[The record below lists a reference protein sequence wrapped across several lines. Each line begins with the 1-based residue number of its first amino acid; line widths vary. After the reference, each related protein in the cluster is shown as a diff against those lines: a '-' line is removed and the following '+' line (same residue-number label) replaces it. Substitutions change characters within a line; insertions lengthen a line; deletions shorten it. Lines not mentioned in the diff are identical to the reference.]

1 MKTILTINGRHYVLP
16 MPKAIAVMQAMQSAI
31 RVDPQY
37 KDLSKPGERHS
48 RFGYQYTVHEIQDR
62 CSLEQIDDAQ
72 IVIPPGVQTDPEP
85 KTKKSRKALPAPP
98 VRQLGFGG
106 VA

>member
-31 RVDPQY
+31 RVYEDY
-37 KDLSKPGERHS
+37 RDLAKPGQSCRY
-48 RFGYQYTVHEIQDR
+48 GYQYTVHEIQDR
-62 CSLEQIDDAQ
+62 CSVKQIDDAD

-85 KTKKSRKALPAPP
+85 KPKKSRKALPAPP

>member
-1 MKTILTINGRHYVLP
+1 MKTILTIGRRHYVLP

-31 RVDPQY
+31 RVDSEY
-37 KDLSKPGERHS
+37 KQLSKEGLRY
-48 RFGYQYTVHEIQDR
+48 GYVYTVEEDQDR
-62 CSLEQIDDAQ
+62 CSIEQVDDSQ
-72 IVIPPGVQTDPEP
+72 IVIPPGVPTEPEP
-85 KTKKSRKALPAPP
+85 KPKKSRKALPAPP